1 MTNGPTRAATTP
13 EAQPRPSTTRLQL
26 PRQPA
31 AVSSAATPALRTLCA
46 VMPPTLFRE
55 FLFSV
60 SVGPL
65 SLWVASPG
73 SESSPSTLAR
83 KSLTA
88 WVQLTIGVPSGVC
101 DCPERRDLNITDTL
115 AAWHRVRLC
124 SDVAAW
130 AGGWSVRLFAP
141 APASSPVPG
150 LLSSRTLSVF
160 RGRR

>member
-1 MTNGPTRAATTP
+1 MPARGPSRPLRRLLGSLSQRGATDD
-13 EAQPRPSTTRLQL
+13 
-26 PRQPA
+26 
-31 AVSSAATPALRTLCA
+31 
-46 VMPPTLFRE
+46 
-55 FLFSV
+55 
-60 SVGPL
+60 
-65 SLWVASPG
+65 WSPF
-73 SESSPSTLAR
+73 
-83 KSLTA
+83 
-88 WVQLTIGVPSGVC
+88 GVC

-115 AAWHRVRLC
+115 AAWPRVRLC